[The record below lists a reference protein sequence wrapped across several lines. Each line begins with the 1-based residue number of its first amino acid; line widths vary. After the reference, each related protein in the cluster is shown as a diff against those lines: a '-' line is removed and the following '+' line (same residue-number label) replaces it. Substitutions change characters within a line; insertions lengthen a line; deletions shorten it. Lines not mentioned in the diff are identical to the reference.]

1 MSTKPL
7 VVLVGPPAA
16 GKSRVAKRLGR
27 IFDVAV
33 IDTDTVVSSRWGPIP
48 EVFETQGE
56 QFFREKERVAVEEA
70 LRTSGVVSLGGGAV
84 LNPDTRRDLDEH
96 RVALI
101 TIDAESV
108 AGRLDNDKRPLL
120 KGGLDSWKEL
130 VASRQEF
137 YAAVANREFDA
148 SRRTVDSLTED
159 IASWIREDAGL

>member
-1 MSTKPL
+1 
-7 VVLVGPPAA
+7 
-16 GKSRVAKRLGR
+16 
-27 IFDVAV
+27 
-33 IDTDTVVSSRWGPIP
+33 
-48 EVFETQGE
+48 
-56 QFFREKERVAVEEA
+56 
-70 LRTSGVVSLGGGAV
+70 
-84 LNPDTRRDLDEH
+84 RDLDEH

>member
-16 GKSRVAKRLGR
+16 GKTRVAKRLGK
-27 IFDVAV
+27 IFNVAV
-33 IDTDTVVSSRWGPIP
+33 VDTDTVVSTGWGPIP
-48 EVFETQGE
+48 DIFETQGE

-70 LRTSGVVSLGGGAV
+70 LKASGIVSLGGGAV

-120 KGGLDSWKEL
+120 KGGLDSWKKI
-130 VASRQEF
+130 VASRQKF
-137 YAAVANREFDA
+137 YADVADREFDA
-148 SRRTVDSLTED
+148 SRRTVDSLTDD
-159 IASWIREDAGL
+159 IASWIREEAGL